1 MDLWISGHCT
11 DNNGNMALMN
21 AIYDMRQFVVVVLVP
36 DKSSATLANNFM
48 QHMMMK
54 FGLCHL
60 VALDNSTPFKG
71 SFIAMCQVINL
82 NYNILTKWNHKGFY
96 VEYSHRFLKKL

>member
-1 MDLWISGHCT
+1 
-11 DNNGNMALMN
+11 
-21 AIYDMRQFVVVVLVP
+21 
-36 DKSSATLANNFM
+36 M

-60 VALDNSTPFKG
+60 VVLDNITPFKG
-71 SFIAMCQVINL
+71 SFIATCQVLNL

-96 VEYSHRFLKKL
+96 VEYFHRFLKKTVTITVKERGTNNIFVPTSISADYS